1 MSAAIATL
9 PAHPLLSASLV
20 AQMGGAGDTL
30 QATIERS
37 GSAVLLYAGGE
48 VDAANESIWRRL
60 LGEAAAATAAPG
72 PLLIDTNGLD
82 FMAGCAY
89 AAGLGRA
96 GRPMPYPRDPSLPR
110 ERSTDRGA
118 RRGRYETGQ
127 AGAALSQ
134 RGRRADGDHHAGL
147 ARGGMLRL
155 SLAKIRT
162 ESRTSRYLPT
172 PIQNGPR

>member
-60 LGEAAAATAAPG
+60 LGEAATATAAPG

-89 AAGLGRA
+89 AALAEQADRCRIQGINLCLVSAQRIVARVVGVMKLDRQ
-96 GRPMPYPRDPSLPR
+96 MPLYHNVD
-110 ERSTDRGA
+110 
-118 RRGRYETGQ
+118 
-127 AGAALSQ
+127 AALM
-134 RGRRADGDHHAGL
+134 A
-147 ARGGMLRL
+147 
-155 SLAKIRT
+155 II
-162 ESRTSRYLPT
+162 T
-172 PIQNGPR
+172 PD